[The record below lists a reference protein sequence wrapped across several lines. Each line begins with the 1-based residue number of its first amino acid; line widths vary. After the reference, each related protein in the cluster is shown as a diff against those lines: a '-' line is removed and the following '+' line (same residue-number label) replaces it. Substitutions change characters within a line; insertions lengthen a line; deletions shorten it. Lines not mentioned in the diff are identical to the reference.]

1 MSEPGEKAAPGDDRI
16 VRAGEIALG
25 LVRRSEID
33 PALANDPA
41 LAREVERW
49 EEVLGELAA
58 GLAPVPPPRRVW
70 ATLARAMSA
79 GGPQRAEPSWPWSV
93 ALWRAIAAGS
103 LAAAIVLGVL
113 YARAVGGRGPET
125 ASRPGPLLVA
135 ALAAKEGPPL
145 FVAAYDAAR
154 QSILVVPASFAPMEG
169 RIAEFW
175 ISPKGSE
182 EPIALGR
189 LDPAQPTLIHLS
201 AAEARTIDADATL
214 AVTSEKDGSAV
225 PPASPGPLIAHG
237 RFATF

>member
-1 MSEPGEKAAPGDDRI
+1 MSEPSEKATPGDDRI

-49 EEVLGELAA
+49 EEVLGELAV

-70 ATLARAMSA
+70 ATLAQAMTA
-79 GGPQRAEPSWPWSV
+79 GGPQGAEPSRPWSV
-93 ALWRAIAAGS
+93 ALWRTIAAGS

-113 YARAVGGRGPET
+113 YARAVVGRAPET
-125 ASRPGPLLVA
+125 ASRSGPLLVA
-135 ALAAKEGPPL
+135 ALAPKDGPPL

-154 QSILVVPASFAPMEG
+154 RSIVVVPASFAPEAG
-169 RIAEFW
+169 KIAEFW
-175 ISPKGSE
+175 ISPKDSD

-189 LDPAQPTLIHLS
+189 LNPAEPTMIHLS
-201 AAEARTIDADATL
+201 AAEARTIDADTTL
-214 AVTSEKDGSAV
+214 AVTIEKDGSAV

>member
-1 MSEPGEKAAPGDDRI
+1 MTEPSEKAAPSDDRI

-33 PALANDPA
+33 PLLANDPA
-41 LAREVERW
+41 LAHEVERW
-49 EEVLGELAA
+49 EDDLGALAA
-58 GLAPVPPPRRVW
+58 DLAPVPPPPRVW
-70 ATLARAMSA
+70 ATLARAITA
-79 GGPQRAEPSWPWSV
+79 GGPQGARPSWPWSV

-113 YARAVGGRGPET
+113 YARAVGEKGPET

-135 ALAAKEGPPL
+135 ALAPKDGPPL

-154 QSILVVPASFAPMEG
+154 RSIVVVPASFAPEAG

-175 ISPKGSE
+175 ISPKNSD

-189 LDPAQPTLIHLS
+189 LDPAEPTMIHLS

-225 PPASPGPLIAHG
+225 SPASPGPLIAHG
-237 RFATF
+237 SFAAF